1 MILRKFNDS
10 EYEPH
15 LQEFLKEYYAAE
27 FPYFS
32 FKYGCLGIIP
42 RFPKLIR
49 LGKCNLIRRSIKSK
63 IKHVT
68 PTSILFVNMSNRR
81 LKVVVEGRCS
91 KLTGCGI
98 GAMGS
103 SINMSV
109 DPSENKKQKCV
120 IEPRIHDNNF
130 ISKFRKKRWFHRLMF
145 NDDYETS
152 KKTAVCLS
160 ASSAL
165 IDPCTYTYYLTVY
178 TLHGNGKEDKPLM
191 EEILHHSNCDV
202 IFRDKHV
209 NPDGLEKWI
218 KTGFP

>member
-32 FKYGCLGIIP
+32 FKNGCLGIIP

-68 PTSILFVNMSNRR
+68 PTSILFVNMSDRR
-81 LKVVVEGRCS
+81 LKVIVEGRCS

-120 IEPRIHDNNF
+120 IEPRIYDNNF

-152 KKTAVCLS
+152 KKTAGCLS

-178 TLHGNGKEDKPLM
+178 TLHSNGKEDKPLM

>member
-15 LQEFLKEYYAAE
+15 LQEFLREYYAAE

-32 FKYGCLGIIP
+32 FKNGCLGIIP

-63 IKHVT
+63 MKHTT
-68 PTSILFVNMSNRR
+68 PTSILFVNMSNRK
-81 LKVVVEGRCS
+81 LKVIVEGRCS

-120 IEPRIHDNNF
+120 IEPRIHDNSF
-130 ISKFRKKRWFHRLMF
+130 ISKFRNKRWFHRLMF

-178 TLHGNGKEDKPLM
+178 SLHDNGKEDKPLM

>member
-32 FKYGCLGIIP
+32 FKNGCLGIIP

-68 PTSILFVNMSNRR
+68 PTSILFVNMSDRR

-120 IEPRIHDNNF
+120 IEPRIYDNNF

-178 TLHGNGKEDKPLM
+178 TLHSNGKEDKPLM

>member
-1 MILRKFNDS
+1 MILRKFIDS

-15 LQEFLKEYYAAE
+15 LHEFLKEYYAAE

-32 FKYGCLGIIP
+32 FKNGCLGIIP

-63 IKHVT
+63 MKHTT
-68 PTSILFVNMSNRR
+68 PTSILFVNMSKRK
-81 LKVVVEGRCS
+81 LKVIVEGRCS

>member
-32 FKYGCLGIIP
+32 FKNGCLGIIP

-120 IEPRIHDNNF
+120 IEPRIYDNNF

-145 NDDYETS
+145 NDDHETT
-152 KKTAVCLS
+152 KKIAVCLS

>member
-32 FKYGCLGIIP
+32 FKNGCLGIIP

-68 PTSILFVNMSNRR
+68 PTSILFVNMSNRK

-120 IEPRIHDNNF
+120 IEPRIYDNNF

-178 TLHGNGKEDKPLM
+178 TLHSNGKEDKPLM

>member
-15 LQEFLKEYYAAE
+15 LHEFLKEYYAAE

-32 FKYGCLGIIP
+32 FKNGCLGIIP

-120 IEPRIHDNNF
+120 IEPKIGYYNF
-130 ISKFRKKRWFHRLMF
+130 VPKFRAKRWFQRLMF
-145 NDDYETS
+145 NDDHETT
-152 KKTAVCLS
+152 KKIAVCLS

-165 IDPCTYTYYLTVY
+165 IDPCTYTYYLTVHS
-178 TLHGNGKEDKPLM
+178 LLDNGKEEPIM

-209 NPDGLEKWI
+209 KPDGLEKWI
-218 KTGFP
+218 ETGFP

>member
-1 MILRKFNDS
+1 MSLRQFNDS
-10 EYEPH
+10 EHEPH

-32 FKYGCLGIIP
+32 FKNGCLGIIP

-68 PTSILFVNMSNRR
+68 PTSILFVNMSDRR
-81 LKVVVEGRCS
+81 LKVIVEGRCS

>member
-32 FKYGCLGIIP
+32 FKNGCLGIIP

-145 NDDYETS
+145 NDDHETS
-152 KKTAVCLS
+152 TVKVPRVCLS

-178 TLHGNGKEDKPLM
+178 TLYENGNGKDDKPFM
-191 EEILHHSNCDV
+191 EEILHHSNCDIV
-202 IFRDKHV
+202 IFR
-209 NPDGLEKWI
+209 G
-218 KTGFP
+218 

>member
-32 FKYGCLGIIP
+32 FKNGCLGIIP

-68 PTSILFVNMSNRR
+68 PTSILFVNMSDRR
-81 LKVVVEGRCS
+81 LKVIVEGRCS

-120 IEPRIHDNNF
+120 IEPRIYDNNF

>member
-1 MILRKFNDS
+1 
-10 EYEPH
+10 
-15 LQEFLKEYYAAE
+15 
-27 FPYFS
+27 
-32 FKYGCLGIIP
+32 
-42 RFPKLIR
+42 
-49 LGKCNLIRRSIKSK
+49 
-63 IKHVT
+63 
-68 PTSILFVNMSNRR
+68 MSNRR

-120 IEPRIHDNNF
+120 IEPKVGYYKF
-130 ISKFRKKRWFHRLMF
+130 ISKFREKRWFHRLMF

>member
-32 FKYGCLGIIP
+32 FKNGCLGIIP

-120 IEPRIHDNNF
+120 IEPRIYDNNF

-178 TLHGNGKEDKPLM
+178 TLHSNGKEDKPLM

>member
-1 MILRKFNDS
+1 MILRKYKDS

-32 FKYGCLGIIP
+32 FKNGCLGIIP

>member
-1 MILRKFNDS
+1 MQLNFHI
-10 EYEPH
+10 
-15 LQEFLKEYYAAE
+15 
-27 FPYFS
+27 
-32 FKYGCLGIIP
+32 CLGIIP

-165 IDPCTYTYYLTVY
+165 IDPCTYTYYISAKISDK
-178 TLHGNGKEDKPLM
+178 NGDPIRDLFS
-191 EEILHHSNCDV
+191 EILHHSNCDV
-202 IFRDKHV
+202 LFKDKHIDTE
-209 NPDGLEKWI
+209 NIDDWI
-218 KTGFP
+218 KWKST

>member
-1 MILRKFNDS
+1 MILRKFIDS

-15 LQEFLKEYYAAE
+15 LHEFLKEYYAAE

-32 FKYGCLGIIP
+32 FKNGCLGIIP

-68 PTSILFVNMSNRR
+68 PTSILFVNMSDRR

-109 DPSENKKQKCV
+109 DPSENKKQKCI
-120 IEPRIHDNNF
+120 IEPKIHDYDF
-130 ISKFRKKRWFHRLMF
+130 VPKFREKRWFQRLMF
-145 NDDYETS
+145 NDDYETT

-178 TLHGNGKEDKPLM
+178 SLHDNGKEDEPLM
-191 EEILHHSNCDV
+191 EEILHHSNCDIV
-202 IFRDKHV
+202 FRDKHV
-209 NPDGLEKWI
+209 EPDGLEKWI
-218 KTGFP
+218 ESGFP